1 VTEGDACPL
10 AAVKFGSDGWRVGS
24 HVKKVPA
31 SSNTVTPGPSVV
43 STYLAAL
50 VPLTNVQR
58 EVFREQ
64 FTPPQ
69 CDENGGRLDAG
80 AVLADALK
88 WIPSIGDTLTRNPLL
103 VRRYSGIRFAWFLE
117 CIRELSERLDIQDT
131 LKGEGGMPSPRSER
145 AQQTAKRMRD
155 DLLLAVSVLAE
166 GDDDE
171 RARLAAASGSAATQ
185 EALIASLHAMTRLAD
200 DWLERDSHTAR
211 VLVASV
217 NLTVA
222 DVEAA
227 SAVAHALSHDSS
239 EQGNLPTVNRIAGRV
254 VLEMG
259 LAMRVFERAHRW
271 EERVPLLVPGH
282 GV

>member
-1 VTEGDACPL
+1 MGI
-10 AAVKFGSDGWRVGS
+10 
-24 HVKKVPA
+24 HVKEVPA
-31 SSNTVTPGPSVV
+31 SSNTVAPDPSVA

-80 AVLADALK
+80 AVLVEALK
-88 WIPSIGDTLTRNPLL
+88 WLPLIDDTLTRNPLL
-103 VRRYSGIRFAWFLE
+103 VRRYSRTRFAWLLE

-131 LKGEGGMPSPRSER
+131 LKGVGGMPSPRSER
-145 AQQTAKRMRD
+145 THQTAKRMCD

-171 RARLAAASGSAATQ
+171 RARLAAATGSLATH
-185 EALIASLHAMTRLAD
+185 EALIASLQAITMLAD
-200 DWLERDSHTAR
+200 DWLDRDSRTAR

-217 NLTVA
+217 NLTTA

-227 SAVAHALSHDSS
+227 TAVARALSHDNNGG
-239 EQGNLPTVNRIAGRV
+239 EQRNLPTVNRIAGRV

-259 LAMRVFERAHRW
+259 LAMRVFEQAHRW
-271 EERVPLLVPGH
+271 DQRVPLLVPEH
-282 GV
+282 GL